1 MLQSVDNLIKNY
13 GTSMTQAV
21 TLYGKMLTFSRLKI
35 TTDDLAQI
43 RTELG
48 RALEDNPIADSLPI
62 VIDSDVDIE
71 LDALI
76 DMLWL
81 LNVQPIGVV
90 SGVLDDQA
98 RELRLAIF
106 PADGKRIE
114 RLPNSDK
121 ADKAIK
127 AESAPTPAQ
136 NSSSDNTNNTSSADT
151 KPDAEPVSAAA
162 SSTQQGATLV
172 TAQDH
177 SVQLSSGIHTQMLR
191 SGQSLQHLG
200 GDLTIIGG
208 VNDGAEAITDNS
220 LHVYGR
226 GLGRLVAGATGDKNA
241 RIFCQKFNPSL
252 VSVAGTFCLR
262 DAIPSEM
269 IDQAVQVTYDEDKG
283 LVFTLLNQL

>member
-1 MLQSVDNLIKNY
+1 MNY
-13 GTSMTQAV
+13 GTFMTQAV

-62 VIDSDVDIE
+62 VIDSDVELE
-71 LDALI
+71 LDALV

-90 SGVLDDQA
+90 SGVLDVQA
-98 RELRLAIF
+98 RDLRLAIF

-121 ADKAIK
+121 ADKATNTP
-127 AESAPTPAQ
+127 EPVTTSAAST
-136 NSSSDNTNNTSSADT
+136 SDSLEFQS
-151 KPDAEPVSAAA
+151 DAEPVSAVAA
-162 SSTQQGATLV
+162 TTQQGATLV

-177 SVQLSSGIHTQMLR
+177 SVQLSSGIHTHMLR

-220 LHVYGR
+220 LHIYGR

-262 DAIPSEM
+262 DAIPSEI
-269 IDQAVQVTYDEDKG
+269 IDQAVQVTYDENQG
-283 LVFTLLNQL
+283 LVFTLLTQL

>member
-1 MLQSVDNLIKNY
+1 
-13 GTSMTQAV
+13 MTQAV
-21 TLYGKMLTFSRLKI
+21 TLFGKMLTFSRLKLQ
-35 TTDDLAQI
+35 TNDLQLI
-43 RTELG
+43 RQELQQV
-48 RALEDNPIADSLPI
+48 LTDNPISSGLPI
-62 VIDSDVDIE
+62 VIDSSVDLE

-76 DMLWL
+76 DMLWMMD
-81 LNVQPIGVV
+81 VQPIGVV

-98 RELRLAIF
+98 RDLRMAIL

-114 RLPNSDK
+114 RLPN
-121 ADKAIK
+121 
-127 AESAPTPAQ
+127 T
-136 NSSSDNTNNTSSADT
+136 DT
-151 KPDAEPVSAAA
+151 KPVTVAPSHTETTDTDAAVSAAA
-162 SSTQQGATLV
+162 ASTQQGATLT

-177 SVQLSSGIHTQMLR
+177 SRDLSSSIHTQMLR

-220 LHVYGR
+220 LHIYGR
-226 GLGRLVAGATGDKNA
+226 GLGRLVAGATGDKDA

-252 VSVAGTFCLR
+252 VSVAGTYCLR

-269 IDQAVQVTYDEDKG
+269 IDQAVQVTYDEERG